1 MSPDAL
7 GFVAPRDELRL
18 SWQRMLSPRVNGRMV
33 LRAIDAEGVP
43 TVVDSDRRYGRA
55 EFDVE
60 WRFRQQWWFVA
71 GYAHATVRSALA
83 VSGAESNAL
92 TLGVR
97 YRGGNVQTGALTL

>member
-1 MSPDAL
+1 
-7 GFVAPRDELRL
+7 
-18 SWQRMLSPRVNGRMV
+18 MV
-33 LRAIDAEGVP
+33 LRAIDAEGLP

-60 WRFRQQWWFVA
+60 WEFRGQWWFVA

-83 VSGAESNAL
+83 FDAESNAV

-97 YRGGNVQTGALTL
+97 YRGRSTRAGGLTL